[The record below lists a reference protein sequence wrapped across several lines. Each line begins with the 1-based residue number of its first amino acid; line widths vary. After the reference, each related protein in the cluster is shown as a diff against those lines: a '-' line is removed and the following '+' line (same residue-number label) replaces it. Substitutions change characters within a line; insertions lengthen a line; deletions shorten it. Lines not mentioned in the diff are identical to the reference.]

1 MIKPMNAPLEP
12 SQDPSEPSLSL
23 DEGELGLA
31 FAKLADCPGF
41 SAKYEVRV
49 SESFKALGE
58 RLSASGKVDFGNYD
72 LALQQ
77 LEGLRDFLWGGLDPI
92 VRLYMPLEVKGGFEL
107 NEKQLEKWL
116 DIACDEQTI
125 KGHKKLIRRALEG
138 TTAAIV
144 RLQELAND
152 MFDPAAQTK
161 CNDEYRDK
169 LRNESLRPMADIG
182 LWKWI
187 EDIQIS
193 KNTGK
198 EFHAGYEIY
207 AGPVLIAYHKHVW
220 LPYTEYYADLAAKIR
235 RSRKS

>member
-1 MIKPMNAPLEP
+1 MIKPMNAHEP
-12 SQDPSEPSLSL
+12 SPEPSEPSLSL
-23 DEGELGLA
+23 DQGELGNAFERLA
-31 FAKLADCPGF
+31 ECPGF

-77 LEGLRDFLWGGLDPI
+77 LEGLRDFLWGGLDPV
-92 VRLYMPLEVKGGFEL
+92 VRLYMPLEVKDGIKLDERS
-107 NEKQLEKWL
+107 LEKWL

-152 MFDPAAQTK
+152 IFEPATTRNA
-161 CNDEYRDK
+161 EYRDK
-169 LRNESLRPMADIG
+169 LREETLEPMADIG
-182 LWKWI
+182 LWNWI

-193 KNTGK
+193 KTTGN

-207 AGPVLIAYHKHVW
+207 AGPVLMAYHKHVW